1 MPDVTDK
8 IVSLAQ
14 LAETAAEARQ
24 IGQRVVMC
32 HGVFDVLHVGHLR
45 YLEEARAMGDM
56 LIVTLTPDRFVNKG
70 PHRPAFTE
78 TLRAEMLAGL
88 TCVDQVAINSQP
100 TAVEAIGLIQP
111 DLYVK
116 GPDYKDAAA
125 DLTGK
130 INDEADAVRSA
141 GGEIAFTSGETYSS
155 SRLVNSHLSVLPDDT
170 QAWLKQFAA
179 QHSFGD
185 LRDWIEKASGLK
197 VLLVGET
204 IIDEYV
210 YCDAIGKSSKEPTL
224 VLKRLS
230 SEKFAGGI
238 LAAANH
244 VAQVCDEV
252 GVLTLLGTENSH
264 EGFIERRL
272 DPKVKRLFLHRRE
285 SPTIRK
291 TRYVEEY
298 HFAKLLE
305 TYDIN
310 DSILSQDEDDE
321 ICGALMEQLPQ
332 YDLILTIDFG
342 HFMLSP
348 RAAEIL
354 RERSRFL
361 AVNAQTNA
369 GNLGYHTIS
378 KYRAGS
384 GRGPDFMT
392 ATEGEAR
399 LEARDPR
406 GDIRGIVRN
415 LYDDIRPQQLLVTRG
430 ANGCLG
436 YEGSGSFVGVPAV
449 AAKVVDR
456 VGAGDA
462 FLSVAAPL
470 AAAGAPLEV
479 TSFIGNAAG
488 ALAVGTVGNRE
499 PVNRVSLLK
508 YLESILK

>member
-1 MPDVTDK
+1 MPEVADK
-8 IVSLAQ
+8 IVSLGQ
-14 LAETAAEARQ
+14 LAETAAEARTL
-24 IGQRVVMC
+24 GQRVVMC

-45 YLEEARAMGDM
+45 YFEEARQMGD
-56 LIVTLTPDRFVNKG
+56 LLVVTLTPDRFVNKG

-88 TCVDQVAINSQP
+88 ACVDHVAINDQP
-100 TAVEAIGLIQP
+100 TAVEAIHRIRP
-111 DLYVK
+111 HVYVK
-116 GPDYKDAAA
+116 GPDYKDTAA

-130 INDEADAVRSA
+130 INDEADAVRA
-141 GGEIAFTSGETYSS
+141 VGGEIAFTSGEVHSS
-155 SRLVNSHLSVLPDDT
+155 SRLVNGRLSVLPEAT
-170 QAWLKQFAA
+170 QAWLREFSAI
-179 QHSFGD
+179 HSFGD
-185 LRDWIEKASGLK
+185 LRGWLDKAAGLK

-244 VAQVCDEV
+244 VAQVCDQV
-252 GVLTLLGTENSH
+252 SVLTLLGTENSH
-264 EGFIERRL
+264 EGFIERKL
-272 DPKVKRLFLHRRE
+272 DPKVKRIFLHRRE

-305 TYDIN
+305 TYEIN
-310 DSILSQDEDDE
+310 DSILAEQEDDE
-321 ICGALMEQLPQ
+321 VCGALMEHVPH
-332 YDLILTIDFG
+332 YDLVLTIDFG

-369 GNLGYHTIS
+369 GNLGYHMVS

-406 GDIRGIVRN
+406 GDIRRIVKS
-415 LYDDIRPQQLLVTRG
+415 LYEDIRPRQLLVTRG
-430 ANGCLG
+430 ATGCLG
-436 YEGSGSFVGVPAV
+436 YEGNGAFVGVPAV

-462 FLSVAAPL
+462 FLSVAAPV
-470 AAAGAPLEV
+470 AAAGAPLDV

-499 PVNRVSLLK
+499 PVSRVSLLK